1 MIQERNIVWN
11 SRIKLC
17 SYLNRKGFDY
27 LFDGGGVFIFKFV
40 FLLKSI
46 FFFIKK
52 ILVFKYYYR

>member
-46 FFFIKK
+46 FFFFFDKK
-52 ILVFKYYYR
+52 NISF